1 MTTPR
6 QTEPSVNNA
15 LGNILREMMRTSV
28 VRSENTQTFP
38 DYPGRHADILITT
51 DGRSPVVVEA
61 EFEPAPEAEKDA
73 RERLGLRVHGQT
85 RIIESAVALRY
96 PPGVETAYDLD
107 KTLRE
112 VTLAYCVLS
121 IERRRPTPDQDIQT
135 INRFPE
141 MGWLEGSV
149 VDLADL
155 VRLVSAPRLDVENAA
170 DALQSG
176 IDRVATILEEME
188 RIRPAINATI
198 ANILGLDNVPQTR
211 RMAGAILANALVF
224 HEHIA
229 GRHTEIKPVDQ
240 VCGPQVGNV
249 KGEALAAWAAI
260 LKINYWPI
268 FGVAS
273 EILSSLRAAEAR
285 EILNTLQYT
294 VGEFAMLGLE
304 NAHNLT
310 GRVFQRLISDRKY
323 LATFY
328 TLPESAALLARLAVS
343 KLNEVDWSDRQAIG
357 KLRIGDFACGT
368 GALLSAVYEQI
379 AARHEL
385 AGGDP
390 EELHPVV
397 MEEVLYGYDV
407 LPSAVHITAA
417 TLAGSQPKVGFRYT
431 HLDSLPYGRLS
442 DSSVS
447 IGSLEFLKSN
457 SQLTFSNFSDPARR
471 INGNGEQSTPH
482 SVAEAEDNSFDL
494 VIMNPPFTRN
504 VTREGATASAVA
516 AAFAAFNTSDD
527 DQKRM
532 ANRMGDIGKG
542 TCYHGNA
549 GMASAFVALADKKLK
564 PGGIIALVLPLTVAT
579 GAAWE
584 GVRKMLATG
593 YTELTALSIA
603 ANGRD
608 MSFSSD
614 TGMSECLVIA
624 QKLESTMTH
633 NQRAHFVSLARR
645 PQGMAGAALTARNT
659 SGTRRIRQIDDGP
672 YGGAPLML
680 GDELAGEQL
689 AVHLDQ
695 EGDKWRAVRLM
706 DYALAQTAYALA
718 DSRLW
723 IPGESAHLNIDMNY
737 LGIVGDLGT
746 YHLDITGP
754 VPRGPFSKAVASA
767 TATYPALWNH
777 NAKQESRVVCA
788 PDSSLRVRE
797 GLEEKAAVVWDTAS
811 RAHINLDFTFGS
823 QPLAVAFTERKSI
836 GGRVWPNV
844 IFDDDRFDYAYAIW
858 GNCTLGLLS
867 WWWHSN
873 RQQSSKAGLTIRSAE
888 SLPVLDFRTLTD
900 AQLAQAEEIFEEFRD
915 KELMPAYLA
924 DADPN
929 RALLDRRVICDL
941 LGFDET
947 VYQGVRRLAQKWC
960 AEPSVHGGKAR
971 PRNATLVIHE

>member
-6 QTEPSVNNA
+6 QTEPSVNNV

-85 RIIESAVALRY
+85 RTIESAVALRY

-112 VTLAYCVLS
+112 VTLSYCVLS

-343 KLNEVDWSDRQAIG
+343 KLNQVDWSDRQAIG

-390 EELHPVV
+390 EKLHPVV

-579 GAAWE
+579 GEAWE

-624 QKLESTMTH
+624 QKLESNMTH
-633 NQRAHFVSLARR
+633 NQRAHFVSLTRR
-645 PQGMAGAALTARNT
+645 PQGMAGAALTARNI

-695 EGDKWRAVRLM
+695 EGDKWGAVRVT

-723 IPGESAHLNIDMNY
+723 IPGESVHLNIDMNY

-754 VPRGPFSKAVASA
+754 VPRGPFSKAAASA

-888 SLPVLDFRTLTD
+888 TLPVLDFRALTD
-900 AQLAQAEEIFEEFRD
+900 TQLARAEEIFEEFRD

-941 LGFDET
+941 LGFDQS

-971 PRNATLVIHE
+971 PRNATFVT

>member
-112 VTLAYCVLS
+112 VTLSYCVLS

-240 VCGPQVGNV
+240 VCGPPVGNV

-390 EELHPVV
+390 EKLHPVV

-624 QKLESTMTH
+624 QKLESNMTH
-633 NQRAHFVSLARR
+633 NQRAHFVSLTRR
-645 PQGMAGAALTARNT
+645 PQGMAGAALTARNI

-695 EGDKWRAVRLM
+695 EGDKWGAVRVT

-723 IPGESAHLNIDMNY
+723 IPGESVHLNIDMNY
-737 LGIVGDLGT
+737 LGVVGDLGT

-754 VPRGPFSKAVASA
+754 VPRGPFSKAAASA

-900 AQLAQAEEIFEEFRD
+900 EQLAQAEGIFEEFRD
-915 KELMPAYLA
+915 KELLPAYLA

-941 LGFDET
+941 LGFDES

-971 PRNATLVIHE
+971 PRDV